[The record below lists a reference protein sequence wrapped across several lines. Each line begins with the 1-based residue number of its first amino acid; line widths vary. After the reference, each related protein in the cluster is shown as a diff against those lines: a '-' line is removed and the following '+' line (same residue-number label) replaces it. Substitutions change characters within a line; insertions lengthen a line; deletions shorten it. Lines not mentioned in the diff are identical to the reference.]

1 MRLTTFTDYSL
12 RVLIHLATHPDGRS
26 TIAAIAAAFDVS
38 GNHLTKVVHFLGKQ
52 GFLTNVRG
60 RGGGLELARLPRD
73 INVAAVVRATEGGAM
88 PAECFDPAT
97 NQCVITRECKLKHVL
112 REAID
117 AFYDVLG
124 QYTLEDLVHNRPALA
139 RVLFARERV
148 AGSRHSA

>member
-12 RVLIHLATHPDGRS
+12 RVLIHLAANPDGRS
-26 TIAAIAAAFDVS
+26 TIAAIATAFDVS
-38 GNHLTKVVHFLGKQ
+38 ENHLTKVVHFLGKQ

-60 RGGGLELARLPRD
+60 RGGGLELARLPKD

-97 NQCVITRECKLKHVL
+97 NQCAITRACKLKHVL
-112 REAID
+112 RDAID
-117 AFYDVLG
+117 AFYGVLE

-139 RVLFARERV
+139 RIMFARERPT
-148 AGSRHSA
+148 ASRNSA